1 MRLEVGIL
9 LLLWGILLLL
19 WGMLLLL
26 VGAGLHQGQKMHPQ
40 GFGPHPELQHL
51 PLQGNVILLGLQ
63 LPQFV
68 VPLNRLGMTNAIL
81 RWTSETRICVRVK
94 SLAIIVTQCLR
105 LIDQAHNIECYHRN
119 AVNPCLPDVDACLH
133 LIIWK
138 GVARR
143 VATD

>member
-19 WGMLLLL
+19 WGMLLL
-26 VGAGLHQGQKMHPQ
+26 VGADLHQGQKMHPQ
-40 GFGPHPELQHL
+40 GSGPRPELQHL

-63 LPQFV
+63 LRQLF
-68 VPLNRLGMTNAIL
+68 VPLNRLGMTSAIL
-81 RWTSETRICVRVK
+81 RWTSETRIFVRAK
-94 SLAIIVTQCLR
+94 SLAIVVTQCLR

-119 AVNPCLPDVDACLH
+119 DVNPCLPDVDVCLH

-138 GVARR
+138 GVARQ